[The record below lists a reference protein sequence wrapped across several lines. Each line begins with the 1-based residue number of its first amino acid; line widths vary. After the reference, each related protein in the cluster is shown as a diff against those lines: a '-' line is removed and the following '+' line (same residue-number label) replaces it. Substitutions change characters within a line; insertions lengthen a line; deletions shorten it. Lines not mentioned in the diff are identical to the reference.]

1 MACSSGNQKPATQP
15 ERKDNI
21 IHLSVA
27 IENAREEMLLSELV
41 DSISYI
47 PMETTPNGM
56 VQGIKRMLFNLSPE
70 HIFYCNQCY
79 DWKGKF
85 IRSIGRVGQG
95 PCEDVSARYANIIY
109 HKGFFYGN
117 GYK

>member
-1 MACSSGNQKPATQP
+1 MACSSGNQKTATQP

-21 IHLSVA
+21 IHLSAA

-56 VQGIKRMLFNLSPE
+56 VQVIKRMCFNLSPATSAMT
-70 HIFYCNQCY
+70 
-79 DWKGKF
+79 GKEN
-85 IRSIGRVGQG
+85 SYVAAAG
-95 PCEDVSARYANIIY
+95 
-109 HKGFFYGN
+109 
-117 GYK
+117 